1 MCSRPLSQELSPQT
15 QADRLGNKT
24 EEVSIDN
31 VIFRSGL
38 SRDKTLVSSL
48 CAVHQMSRLLVC
60 ALCCLAQANAL
71 RIAPAPVRPSLA
83 SAVVRSQPVMA
94 AKAVVT
100 QGGDPVGPIKFVMA
114 IAASAWAFT
123 LIAVVS
129 AGGKAVTPLASRL
142 MGSVPFKLSS
152 VITLAIVFSGLSE
165 LRKRASIIEESNK
178 CMDEGECEIYDE
190 IVKTTPAW
198 KLRLAKGRLMQSNAL
213 YNKL

>member
-1 MCSRPLSQELSPQT
+1 MAL
-15 QADRLGNKT
+15 A
-24 EEVSIDN
+24 
-31 VIFRSGL
+31 
-38 SRDKTLVSSL
+38 
-48 CAVHQMSRLLVC
+48 RLLVC

-190 IVKTTPAW
+190 IVETTPAW

-213 YNKL
+213 YNKLDGAPPEGYSWGKTL